1 MIIGKCNLCYGV
13 LAQAFTVENFISNW
27 NGDFP
32 NYPLTA
38 ADLKKPHAVMGALF
52 QVFDRL
58 GIDRDAVLAVRPFY
72 CI

>member
-1 MIIGKCNLCYGV
+1 M
-13 LAQAFTVENFISNW
+13 ENFIGNW

-58 GIDRDAVLAVRPFY
+58 GIDIDTVLAVSNISPQHL
-72 CI
+72 